1 MLEGMGPSKPLA
13 WISLL
18 TTQFN
23 WIWITLETL
32 FKDLYLKNQGKR
44 HTQFL
49 KLFPTS
55 KKVGHSSSEVVTA
68 NSTAYVPKQKHY

>member
-49 KLFPTS
+49 KLFATS

-68 NSTAYVPKQKHY
+68 NSTTYVPKQKHY